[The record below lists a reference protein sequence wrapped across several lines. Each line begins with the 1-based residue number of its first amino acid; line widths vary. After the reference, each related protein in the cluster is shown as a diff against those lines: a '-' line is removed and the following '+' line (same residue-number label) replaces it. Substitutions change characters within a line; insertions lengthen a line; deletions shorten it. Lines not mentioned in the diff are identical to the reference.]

1 LQKLKKKID
10 AIQKLKN
17 ESQGERSKTIE
28 RLKQITQELK
38 KCFAD
43 KNISITESKGL
54 NNELKEHRS
63 IIKDLREKLKY
74 KNYKDPNFISSNLAH
89 LDDDIKSQENT
100 LNTGTHN
107 GQQERAIVNIID
119 SKKRTKKELRDSIPR
134 IDRILL
140 LEPKSEAL
148 QLQIDGISDKIVDL
162 KEEEA
167 KIRASDPSLDK
178 PGEQRGRN
186 PVLDELYE
194 KKRELNEKKKKE
206 KEGYQGVKQQVK
218 EAFQK
223 WVDED
228 KEKKKVEKEQ
238 KKIEIDKYY
247 EDKRKKREERVA
259 EEEKQVPMEDELEI
273 SNRLIQLLESF
284 LPAQPNKDSSAP
296 SEPVAKGRGVK
307 KSKGSDINYQWQDF
321 AAFERVGLAP
331 PTSREL
337 IPKAVEELKGKR
349 EHYKHVQE
357 EFKKTQDAKKQ
368 AQVEANKKA
377 AEEKAAQKAAPV
389 ATTVAT
395 VVATTTENT
404 QVPPV
409 AATTTTP
416 ATEITPAVTE
426 EKPVI
431 PPTASITEET
441 EKPKVEVEAAQA

>member
-43 KNISITESKGL
+43 KNIAITESKGL

-228 KEKKKVEKEQ
+228 KEKKKK
-238 KKIEIDKYY
+238 
-247 EDKRKKREERVA
+247 
-259 EEEKQVPMEDELEI
+259 
-273 SNRLIQLLESF
+273 
-284 LPAQPNKDSSAP
+284 
-296 SEPVAKGRGVK
+296 
-307 KSKGSDINYQWQDF
+307 
-321 AAFERVGLAP
+321 
-331 PTSREL
+331 
-337 IPKAVEELKGKR
+337 
-349 EHYKHVQE
+349 
-357 EFKKTQDAKKQ
+357 
-368 AQVEANKKA
+368 
-377 AEEKAAQKAAPV
+377 
-389 ATTVAT
+389 
-395 VVATTTENT
+395 
-404 QVPPV
+404 
-409 AATTTTP
+409 
-416 ATEITPAVTE
+416 
-426 EKPVI
+426 
-431 PPTASITEET
+431 
-441 EKPKVEVEAAQA
+441 

>member
-1 LQKLKKKID
+1 LKDWNKL
-10 AIQKLKN
+10 LKN
-17 ESQGERSKTIE
+17 W
-28 RLKQITQELK
+28 K

-43 KNISITESKGL
+43 KNIAITESKGL

>member
-1 LQKLKKKID
+1 MK
-10 AIQKLKN
+10 
-17 ESQGERSKTIE
+17 
-28 RLKQITQELK
+28 
-38 KCFAD
+38 
-43 KNISITESKGL
+43 
-54 NNELKEHRS
+54 
-63 IIKDLREKLKY
+63 
-74 KNYKDPNFISSNLAH
+74 
-89 LDDDIKSQENT
+89 
-100 LNTGTHN
+100 
-107 GQQERAIVNIID
+107 
-119 SKKRTKKELRDSIPR
+119 
-134 IDRILL
+134 
-140 LEPKSEAL
+140 
-148 QLQIDGISDKIVDL
+148 
-162 KEEEA
+162 
-167 KIRASDPSLDK
+167 
-178 PGEQRGRN
+178 
-186 PVLDELYE
+186 
-194 KKRELNEKKKKE
+194 KKKKE
-206 KEGYQGVKQQVK
+206 KEGYQNVKQQVK
-218 EAFQK
+218 EAYQK
-223 WVDED
+223 WVEED
-228 KEKKKVEKEQ
+228 KEKKKVEREQ
-238 KKIEIDKYY
+238 KKVLQDKFY
-247 EDKRKKREERVA
+247 EDKRKKREEREA
-259 EEEKQVPMEDELEI
+259 EEEKQAPMEDELEI

>member
-1 LQKLKKKID
+1 
-10 AIQKLKN
+10 
-17 ESQGERSKTIE
+17 
-28 RLKQITQELK
+28 
-38 KCFAD
+38 
-43 KNISITESKGL
+43 
-54 NNELKEHRS
+54 
-63 IIKDLREKLKY
+63 
-74 KNYKDPNFISSNLAH
+74 
-89 LDDDIKSQENT
+89 
-100 LNTGTHN
+100 
-107 GQQERAIVNIID
+107 
-119 SKKRTKKELRDSIPR
+119 
-134 IDRILL
+134 

-307 KSKGSDINYQWQDF
+307 KSKGTDLNYQWQDF
-321 AAFERVGLAP
+321 AAFERVGLTP
-331 PTSREL
+331 PSSR
-337 IPKAVEELKGKR
+337 
-349 EHYKHVQE
+349 
-357 EFKKTQDAKKQ
+357 
-368 AQVEANKKA
+368 
-377 AEEKAAQKAAPV
+377 
-389 ATTVAT
+389 
-395 VVATTTENT
+395 
-404 QVPPV
+404 
-409 AATTTTP
+409 
-416 ATEITPAVTE
+416 
-426 EKPVI
+426 
-431 PPTASITEET
+431 
-441 EKPKVEVEAAQA
+441 